1 MINLDTA
8 LAPFQDPA
16 AYAGWSGEQA
26 KKAADAAAAEAGY
39 TVAWEPGDEEW
50 ILLADDAGYQA
61 MVSVRYPL
69 ALATPTAAVY
79 LRGGETS
86 LTIVEITEFLE
97 EDLEATP
104 ELLKMT
110 VLPYGWADDFDPGAF
125 CANDLF
131 VESV

>member
-1 MINLDTA
+1 VINLDVE

-16 AYAGWSGEQA
+16 AATGWTPERA
-26 KKAADAAAAEAGY
+26 KTTAESAAAPAGLA
-39 TVAWEPGDEEW
+39 VNWEPGDEEW
-50 ILLADDAGYQA
+50 LLLADDQAYQA
-61 MVSVRYPL
+61 MVSIRFPL
-69 ALATPTAAVY
+69 ALAIPAAAEL
-79 LRGGETS
+79 LRAVDPQ
-86 LTIVEITEFLE
+86 LRIVQISDFLA

-110 VLPYGWADDFDPGAF
+110 VLPYGWADDFDPAAF

>member
-1 MINLDTA
+1 MINLDHA
-8 LAPFQDPA
+8 LAPYQDPA
-16 AYAGWSGEQA
+16 AYAGWSGDRA
-26 KKAADAAAAEAGY
+26 KKAADTAAAEAGY
-39 TVAWEPGDEEW
+39 AVTWEPGDEEW
-50 ILLADDAGYQA
+50 VLLADDTAYQA
-61 MVSVRYPL
+61 MVSIRYPL

-79 LRGGETS
+79 LRGSEAT
-86 LTIVEITEFLE
+86 LTLVEITDFLT

-110 VLPYGWADDFDPGAF
+110 VLPYGWADDFNPGAF